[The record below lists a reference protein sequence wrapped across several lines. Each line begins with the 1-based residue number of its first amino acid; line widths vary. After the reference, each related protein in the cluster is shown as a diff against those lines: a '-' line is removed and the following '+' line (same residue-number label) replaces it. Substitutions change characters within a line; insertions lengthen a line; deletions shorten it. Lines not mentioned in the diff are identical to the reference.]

1 MNISYMKKIFSILS
15 VGLSAFALSF
25 MATGCVEEVPEVV
38 EDLNLSTLLMPTSTS
53 ATVSSADGHTVTFS
67 WANSN
72 NATQYLL
79 QIYRFD
85 TADAPEQV
93 TAEILDGMTPE
104 EVTAEPSESG
114 TTSSVIVELEREYS
128 YYARV
133 CAQNTEV
140 ETLGDS
146 KWAAFPYPVDT
157 YTVMDPI
164 EGFSLVSRTDKTIT
178 VSWAVASDDED
189 GINQIRISPNPDDPE
204 SAFKSYPVT
213 GEETGTVL
221 DGLDPSTRYTVAA
234 HYNSANRGELHVWTR
249 PSTEGATTVNT
260 EEGFNQALIEAADYA
275 TPPLKIVLAYNDG
288 TPYQMGQMDVLGP
301 VEIYGEQTE
310 SGESPVVYGYFNLRS
325 PSLTE
330 YKYTD
335 DFTDPETPVEKTLT
349 KILGGT
355 SIRLEAL
362 SFNGNEYG
370 YGRNITV
377 GEDFPAESLVSVNV
391 LNCDFTRYEFG
402 IFYDNS
408 KKINYDKVKYE
419 SVYVSDISG
428 DGGDNIDIRGEN
440 KINSFEIRNS
450 TFTNGIRTF
459 FRADKAA
466 IASFVFANNT
476 MNNLCSL
483 DDGNNKGLFNIRG
496 TAQVFEV
503 KNNLFLNMDGCEGR
517 TVMFPAQATAFP
529 TTVSGNYY
537 FNLTDTFFYTE
548 KDDPS
553 ADEFPQSA
561 ATAGGGA
568 VLEDDPC
575 YNSGRNI
582 LNVTSATVL
591 AAKAGDPRWLTEY
604 VKEPD
609 PELVAV
615 EPGYAWDLTD
625 QNVWF
630 DMIDESCVRGNTK
643 FVINE
648 DPIKVTEDGFE
659 FTAEPVV
666 SYSGIPDDC
675 AMAFLVE
682 QPGSIFVSTQKAGA
696 GTVNDHITVAVGDA
710 EGTSATV
717 MGSVFAGAESQKIVF
732 DKLVP
737 GEKHL
742 VWLYACGPVV
752 LTELEWSDDVNTGST
767 AVANPEVTPDESVAG
782 ALSLSWAAVENA
794 SKYIISFGARES
806 EEYGENEYLVETTA
820 TTYSWESFP
829 DGTWTV
835 NVQAMA
841 ADPDKNDNSEIV
853 PVSVTVAAPEQTPMA
868 AGELTQ
874 DDMEFLYAVT
884 AGASNE
890 TPIHYKGFLFTARSG
905 KAFKFNRSDNY
916 GAFFNT
922 GGSSDITED
931 RAGRSIRFI
940 AAGPGKLTY
949 VVCSNGDNERD
960 HGVSVNY
967 AGDANITTNK
977 TKPQPT
983 SMPATW
989 DDYTVTT
996 ELQTVSGDVVDLYST
1011 LSVNFISVSWT
1022 PTGGSIPFDND
1033 AINEA
1038 YMADFSNATTFP
1050 SIAFEE
1056 VKVVEKVSYVGA
1068 AGKAVNFDPEG
1079 KRVKFNGKPS
1089 LDDNGL
1095 PEYRYASF
1103 KVTKPGTIYF
1113 LLRSGKNEDGGRN
1126 ATVAL
1131 AKDVGGQIQVVELY
1145 SGFAKTSGSDALSV
1159 ELTEERLSGT
1169 NTTATVYI
1177 FSKDNTVNLL
1187 QLGFTPAE

>member
-459 FRADKAA
+459 IRHDKATTSSLV
-466 IASFVFANNT
+466 ITNNT
-476 MNNLCSL
+476 FNNLCYI
-483 DDGNNKGLFNIRG
+483 DHKDNKGLFNLRG
-496 TAQVFEV
+496 TISAFEL
-503 KNNLFLNMDGCEGR
+503 KNNLFLNMDGLEGK

-537 FNLTDTFFYTE
+537 FKL
-548 KDDPS
+548 
-553 ADEFPQSA
+553 AD
-561 ATAGGGA
+561 TAGGGA

-782 ALSLSWAAVENA
+782 TLSLSWVAVENA

-967 AGDANITTNK
+967 SGDAHITDNK

-1113 LLRSGKNEDGGRN
+1113 LLRSGKNEDDGRN

-1159 ELTEERLSGT
+1159 ELTEEHLSGT